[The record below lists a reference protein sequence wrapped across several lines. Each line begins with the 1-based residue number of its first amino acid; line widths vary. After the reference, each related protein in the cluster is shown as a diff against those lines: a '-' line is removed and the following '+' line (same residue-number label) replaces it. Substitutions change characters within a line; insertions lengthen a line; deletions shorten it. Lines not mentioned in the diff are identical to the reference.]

1 MKLQC
6 IVYNEETNKELEFH
20 DCDKNIHI
28 INEIRVEGY
37 ESKDCPAHRQKIRE
51 INGQGIEE

>member
-28 INEIRVEGY
+28 INGIKVESY
-37 ESKDCPAHRQKIRE
+37 ESEDCLAHRQKIRE
-51 INGQGIEE
+51 IND